1 MKYPKYS
8 EYKDS
13 GVEWIGQIPV
23 TWSTKKLK
31 YIIQNFIGGGTPST
45 DNNDYWTSEGGFPWV
60 TIRDITKSDAI
71 RETERKITAS
81 GLNSKNLTLLPPGTI
96 LYSMYASVGKVSKL
110 LITAT
115 TNQAILGLFNRENQV
130 LNDYLKFSL
139 EAFESFVSFLFSSN
153 TQNNINEEKVKN
165 IILPLPPISEQA
177 SISKVLF
184 AEIDLINNV
193 ISRSQEMIE
202 LLKEKRQAIITN
214 AVTKGLDPNVP
225 MKDSGIEW
233 IGQIPEHWK
242 IIRIKS
248 VSKLNPSKSEIKDY
262 TDDTKVPFFP
272 MESIGDD
279 GYLRFTEF
287 RSIYEVIK
295 GYTHFRNGDV
305 VVAKITPCFENGKG
319 AIIKG
324 LEPDAGFG
332 STELM
337 VIRPSSVLNK
347 SFLYFL
353 TITNF
358 FRNLGEASMQG
369 SAGQKRI
376 TEAFIANFKIGLPPL
391 DEQIHIVQH
400 VISEINKIDLLV
412 LKQQKIIEFLKEYK
426 TSLITQAVTGKIDVR
441 GFTPPTASSDSLH

>member
-1 MKYPKYS
+1 
-8 EYKDS
+8 
-13 GVEWIGQIPV
+13 V

-177 SISKVLF
+177 SITKVLF
-184 AEIDLINNV
+184 AEIDLMDNI

-305 VVAKITPCFENGKG
+305 VVAKITPCF
-319 AIIKG
+319 
-324 LEPDAGFG
+324 
-332 STELM
+332 
-337 VIRPSSVLNK
+337 
-347 SFLYFL
+347 
-353 TITNF
+353 
-358 FRNLGEASMQG
+358 
-369 SAGQKRI
+369 
-376 TEAFIANFKIGLPPL
+376 
-391 DEQIHIVQH
+391 
-400 VISEINKIDLLV
+400 
-412 LKQQKIIEFLKEYK
+412 
-426 TSLITQAVTGKIDVR
+426 
-441 GFTPPTASSDSLH
+441 